1 MIKGMAHITG
11 GGIPG
16 NLPRILPKGLAAR
29 IDKGSWKVP
38 PIFTLIQKRGNVD
51 DKEMYHV
58 FNMGVGMLVVCSPDD
73 VGKII
78 AAVPKAW
85 LIGEM
90 GRMRGEERV
99 VIA

>member
-1 MIKGMAHITG
+1 
-11 GGIPG
+11 
-16 NLPRILPKGLAAR
+16 
-29 IDKGSWKVP
+29 
-38 PIFTLIQKRGNVD
+38 
-51 DKEMYHV
+51 
-58 FNMGVGMLVVCSPDD
+58 VVCSPDD